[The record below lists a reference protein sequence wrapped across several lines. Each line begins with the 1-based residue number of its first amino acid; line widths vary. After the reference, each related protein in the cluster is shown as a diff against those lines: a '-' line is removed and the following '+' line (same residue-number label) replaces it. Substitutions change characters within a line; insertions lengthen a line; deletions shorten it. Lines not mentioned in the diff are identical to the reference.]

1 MTHPKL
7 RTLAWAS
14 FDLANTIFSMNILS
28 LYFPLWVIRDKGGSD
43 LAYGA
48 VVSLSLLASGL
59 AMPFLGAL
67 SDHLQRR
74 IGFLIPVTLLCIVS
88 TASLAFTTSL
98 RTALLLFGGAHM
110 MYQLGLVFY
119 DAMLPDVSQIQRLG
133 RTSGLGISLGYV
145 GTLVGLLLIRPFVLR
160 EGHHAAFLPT
170 ALFFLLFSLPCFLL
184 VKDTPTIHVTPF
196 SPFREGLHRI
206 REGIDHVK
214 KHPPLRGLLWVYF
227 FAFLGIQ
234 PVVYFMSVYAQ
245 QVIGLDDQQIFTFY
259 FIATSFTIVGSYLWG
274 ILTDTLGPK
283 RTLALSL
290 WGWMIGLGLALA
302 SFNRTLFFCVGPL
315 VGIAMG
321 GSWVS
326 LRILAIVLSPKEH
339 LGQILGFMGFFGRL
353 ASVLGPLF
361 WGGTIWIFKAYH
373 PANYRIAVGELILF
387 LSLGLTCLIRKIPRA
402 EITQEKCI

>member
-1 MTHPKL
+1 MPTPTRF

-43 LAYGA
+43 LAYGVA
-48 VVSLSLLASGL
+48 VSLSLLVSGVS
-59 AMPFLGAL
+59 MPFLGAL

-74 IGFLIPVTLLCIVS
+74 IGFLIPVTLLCIIS
-88 TASLAFTTSL
+88 TASLAFTQSL
-98 RTALLLFGGAHM
+98 MAALFVFGVAHI

-119 DAMLPDVSQIQRLG
+119 DAMLPEVSQIERLG
-133 RTSGLGISLGYV
+133 RTSGLGISLGYI
-145 GTLVGLLLIRPFVLR
+145 GTLVGLFLVRPFVLR
-160 EGHHAAFLPT
+160 GGHQGAFFPT
-170 ALFFLLFSLPCFLL
+170 AVFFLLFSLPCFLW
-184 VKDTPTIHVTPF
+184 VKDVPIKPTT
-196 SPFREGLHRI
+196 SLSLFREGLFRI
-206 REGIDHVK
+206 RKGMDQVR
-214 KHPPLRGLLWVYF
+214 KHPPLRGLVWVYF

-245 QVIGLDDQQIFTFY
+245 RVIGLDDQQILTFY
-259 FIATSFTIVGSYLWG
+259 FIATSFTILGSYLWG
-274 ILTDTLGPK
+274 ILADTLGPK

-290 WGWMIGLGLALA
+290 WGWMLGLGLALV

-326 LRILAIVLSPKEH
+326 LRVLAVLLSPKEH
-339 LGQILGFMGFFGRL
+339 LGQILGFLGFFGRL

-361 WGGTIWIFKAYH
+361 WGGTIWIFRAH
-373 PANYRIAVGELILF
+373 LPTNYRIAVGELILF
-387 LSLGLTCLIRKIPRA
+387 LGLSLVFLTHRVPRGSV
-402 EITQEKCI
+402 EP